1 MIITTKN
8 FQYRCNGLSTSEESI
23 TLVSPVEK
31 TRYVYSLNKK
41 VNTGYLKSTKTKELG
56 VWSFL
61 YIWWFCMHNEWQ
73 YIAINFLLPLY
84 ILNNLFLFMDYWI
97 TCKQGQTNLLYY
109 WLLPSISVHI
119 NLQYAWGNNATFN
132 EAMLHTFGILTE
144 LKAEIKKS
152 CVISSETLLSRGLF
166 LALLLQETVK
176 RSTVGYKK
184 PFCCD
189 VIPITSPCN
198 GFHSISMS
206 IFNHNPWDFLA
217 CWSSQALLHSRINLK
232 QASGSDILSHVIKN
246 LPQKITKCIIIN
258 RTS

>member
-119 NLQYAWGNNATFN
+119 NLQYARGNNATFN

-152 CVISSETLLSRGLF
+152 CVISSETLLSRGLL

-184 PFCCD
+184 NPF
-189 VIPITSPCN
+189 VV
-198 GFHSISMS
+198 M
-206 IFNHNPWDFLA
+206 
-217 CWSSQALLHSRINLK
+217 
-232 QASGSDILSHVIKN
+232 
-246 LPQKITKCIIIN
+246 
-258 RTS
+258 